1 MFSPYKNRDKMDKVK
16 GTYSEKGLCFA
27 KKIELNDKIK
37 VIEDFIAKL

>member
-27 KKIELNDKIK
+27 KRLNLMIK
-37 VIEDFIAKL
+37 LK